1 MCPASLSTTPFSLQ
15 WATMAFDVPFLQ
27 PTNGPIISYAMQGM
41 SYDTPIPENSGCS
54 QYLMGQAVERLQ
66 FACNGFLHGPDEQP
80 YRSPLFAGTKFP
92 QDCSCLLRFYPA
104 AVGIVA
110 CPAIDTCMAWVL
122 QAFQADVMIAEMF
135 TPCSA
140 LLAHTLDLPWINLW
154 PAAPMEPFPTSLWAG
169 SNRRLSQPNSSQLL
183 SPVQEQRGWPHNAIP
198 GSDPVLLRPSRMTAW
213 KSSCRHLSY
222 EVHGLPIKCCDSA
235 RRAFI
240 PDSSLALTSSRR
252 HLSCQVQAPHIN
264 VIILPGATGNV
275 TALHWSCRACGKE
288 WRMLW
293 CTGCGL
299 GETGAS
305 TALLS
310 GTYSELHLTYA

>member
-1 MCPASLSTTPFSLQ
+1 MHGLGSAGFPSRRDDRRDVHAVQRPAGPHPGPPLDQSLAGSPYGTFSNLAVGWQQPPPFS
-15 WATMAFDVPFLQ
+15 AQ
-27 PTNGPIISYAMQGM
+27 P
-41 SYDTPIPENSGCS
+41 
-54 QYLMGQAVERLQ
+54 
-66 FACNGFLHGPDEQP
+66 
-80 YRSPLFAGTKFP
+80 
-92 QDCSCLLRFYPA
+92 
-104 AVGIVA
+104 
-110 CPAIDTCMAWVL
+110 
-122 QAFQADVMIAEMF
+122 
-135 TPCSA
+135 
-140 LLAHTLDLPWINLW
+140 
-154 PAAPMEPFPTSLWAG
+154 
-169 SNRRLSQPNSSQLL
+169 SQLL